1 MSKKKTIFDIYRE
14 NDANFSSQPSNDA
27 WSKLEGRLDGKSQ
40 IQPLKKKGRVIR
52 MNFLSIAAGF
62 LILVGIGSF
71 FLLQSGNNAATESA
85 VAFNNSK
92 KYQTEDLILTDSDND
107 FFNEQRIAAA
117 YKARFASNKMT
128 DKSILADDSGRSA
141 KKSKNLQ
148 PRRINQKP
156 QELIAYNDD
165 LEKNAKENSI
175 YDQIEKD
182 LIEKIETKEIAVSS
196 IEMADYPEDPQMS
209 PAMSRTKAVASMP
222 AVNNSI
228 QNFDWLVGNWEQEI
242 GGMKSIERWVA
253 DTFNTISGTG
263 YLVQGDDTIFTE
275 RPTIKQIGNKIYF
288 FQNIESSESL
298 VPYELMVQTDSQ
310 WVFENKNPN
319 LPQEVILKRGASDF
333 QIELRNTSASN
344 QSFLKQRNALIS
356 NTARRNLK
364 RTN

>member
-27 WSKLEGRLDGKSQ
+27 WSKLEGKLDGKSQ
-40 IQPLKKKGRVIR
+40 IQPIKKKGRVIR

-71 FLLQSGNNAATESA
+71 FLLQSGNNATTESA
-85 VAFNNSK
+85 VAFNSK
-92 KYQTEDLILTDSDND
+92 KYQTEDLILTDSDNN
-107 FFNEQRIAAA
+107 FFNEQRIAAD
-117 YKARFASNKMT
+117 YKARFASNRT
-128 DKSILADDSGRSA
+128 ADNSIFADDSKRSA
-141 KKSKNLQ
+141 KSSKSLQ

-165 LEKNAKENSI
+165 SEKNTEVNSI
-175 YDQIEKD
+175 YDQIESD
-182 LIEKIETKEIAVSS
+182 LIEKIETNEVATSRF
-196 IEMADYPEDPQMS
+196 ETADYPQTRQKSSAISSE
-209 PAMSRTKAVASMP
+209 KATDSVP
-222 AVNNSI
+222 VVVNSSI
-228 QNFDWLVGNWEQEI
+228 KNFDWLVGSWEQQI
-242 GGMKSIERWVA
+242 GGMKSVEKWVA

-288 FQNIESSESL
+288 FQNIETSESL

-319 LPQEVILKRGASDF
+319 LPREVVLKRGVSDF
-333 QIELRNTSASN
+333 QIELRSTSPSN
-344 QSFLKQRNALIS
+344 QSFLKNRNALIS

-364 RTN
+364 RMN